1 MSIGRIILALLV
13 AISVAMLPIAGS
25 ASMAA
30 KSSEMHGVSAAQD
43 MSSSE
48 DMSDCPYH
56 AKHRD
61 KSICDRDCMATCA
74 LSFFGIAGMG
84 SVAVAFPSLLTSRVP
99 PRASDPHHS
108 RPGNP
113 PFRPPRV

>member
-30 KSSEMHGVSAAQD
+30 KSSQMHGISAAQS

-48 DMSDCPYH
+48 DMSDCPHH
-56 AKHRD
+56 AKHRG
-61 KSICDRDCMATCA
+61 KSTCDRDCMASCA

-84 SVAVAFPSLLTSRVP
+84 SVAVAFPPLFASMVP
-99 PRASDPHHS
+99 PLASDPHRS